1 MDSEKYIWFSIDL
14 SEVIYYKVNEII
26 IITKDNYHKYENEIQ
41 EGIDSFTEKIKWEKM
56 WTIIDAKIRLE
67 EGQTLYL
74 YRPENRT
81 IGFVWFKGNLL
92 YNAFMHPSRKKG
104 ISQKFFSNTIIMNNY
119 KETKLYVDE
128 WNTKALKLWKKIGFK
143 IE

>member
-26 IITKDNYHKYENEIQ
+26 IIAKDNYHKYENEIQ
-41 EGIDSFTEKIKWEKM
+41 EGIVSFTEKIKWEKM
-56 WTIIDAKIRLE
+56 WTIIDAKERLE

-81 IGFVWFKGNLL
+81 IGFVWFNGNLL
-92 YNAFMHPSRKKG
+92 YNAFMHSSRKKG